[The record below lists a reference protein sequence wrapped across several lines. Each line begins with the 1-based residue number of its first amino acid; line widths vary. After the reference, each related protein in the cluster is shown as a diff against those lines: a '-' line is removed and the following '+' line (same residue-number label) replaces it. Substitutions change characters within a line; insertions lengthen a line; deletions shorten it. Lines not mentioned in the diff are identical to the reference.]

1 MMNWLINTLGSS
13 LGKKLLMSITGF
25 VFILFLIGHL
35 IGNLTIYVGPDAFN
49 SYAAHLHSLKPALRL
64 METGLIFFAIVH
76 IFTGVILFFQNF
88 KARPNRYEVN
98 KQAGGRTL
106 GSATMPYTGLIILAF
121 VIFHLFDFTFVEKT
135 ERTVYE
141 IVAASF
147 SNPIYIFLYIASVF
161 IVGIHVSHGFWS
173 AFQTLGI
180 NHPKY
185 MPTIQTAG
193 LLFSLI
199 VAVGFGFIPLFISL
213 IS

>member
-1 MMNWLINTLGSS
+1 MNWLINTLGSS

>member
-1 MMNWLINTLGSS
+1 MNWLINTLGSS

-147 SNPIYIFLYIASVF
+147 SNPIYVFLYIASVF